1 MSHVF
6 SNFQCAQAT
15 KEEKAA
21 KLDKRLTED
30 TEQQIHVCVFRVN
43 DISHPQ
49 KKYKVLKEFHYKW
62 SI

>member
-1 MSHVF
+1 MDVTRVF
-6 SNFQCAQAT
+6 RSAQAT
-15 KEEKAA
+15 KEQKAA

-49 KKYKVLKEFHYKW
+49 KKYKVLKGFYHKW